1 MMSTTPEIMLAIA
14 GVLQGS
20 LAVVTIAAVLPQW
33 LKLYRTRTSQDISVL
48 SWLIWTLAS
57 LVSLFYATC
66 QVCFLSVGHSLL
78 IATATSVVTNV
89 VTLVIIL
96 AFRSSTQEKVESRT
110 PDLETKRVHFVHLL
124 EEQLDRSFATD
135 GMVLPTRVSETVP
148 VYYH

>member
-1 MMSTTPEIMLAIA
+1 MSITPEIMLAIA

-33 LKLYRTRTSQDISVL
+33 LKLYRTRSSQDISVL

-89 VTLVIIL
+89 ITLIMIL
-96 AFRSSTQEKVESRT
+96 AFRSSAEVKLEPAR
-110 PDLETKRVHFVHLL
+110 PHLETKRVNFVYLL
-124 EEQLDRSFATD
+124 EEPLDRSFATD